1 MFRFAKEVVWKLKN
15 IVVLMD
21 VVFNNLNAIFTRGSK
36 FSFSHSII
44 HAQSLY

>member
-21 VVFNNLNAIFTRGSK
+21 VVFNNAIFTRME
-36 FSFSHSII
+36 
-44 HAQSLY
+44 

>member
-21 VVFNNLNAIFTRGSK
+21 VVFNDAIFTRVE
-36 FSFSHSII
+36 
-44 HAQSLY
+44 

>member
-21 VVFNNLNAIFTRGSK
+21 VVFNNLNAIFTRVE
-36 FSFSHSII
+36 
-44 HAQSLY
+44 

>member
-21 VVFNNLNAIFTRGSK
+21 VVFSNLNAIFTREE
-36 FSFSHSII
+36 
-44 HAQSLY
+44 